1 MMNGI
6 SLKSIEYMEFQINY
20 YRQLSRQ
27 AIKSM
32 CELKGQSNAAKFYQI
47 SHPAA
52 AQYQK
57 GKLPPIK
64 TALQILK
71 LDAKEGV
78 NA

>member
-1 MMNGI
+1 
-6 SLKSIEYMEFQINY
+6 
-20 YRQLSRQ
+20 
-27 AIKSM
+27 M